1 MIHAFGHPD
10 PPVPRLMQAL
20 ATRGLPVSVGSA
32 RPAQGAGEDQVP
44 ATLVLGAGTGLD
56 PLSLG
61 ALLAGW
67 GRAPGA
73 RVMVLGAQG
82 THRDA
87 TVPRLRRLWDLEE
100 AVRAS
105 SLPVLTLRLG
115 PMLGPG
121 SPLWLRLRSRPRL
134 AGNEHLMLQP
144 MLEEDVAETLVRAI
158 AGRARWEGWYE
169 VVGAEVLSLRELSDL
184 ARAGGARLL
193 FGAGAW
199 EPPIE
204 ELRVLRL
211 AEPEAW
217 LRHFELEP
225 RPIGEEVARWAA

>member
-1 MIHAFGHPD
+1 VIHAFGDPD
-10 PPVPRLMQAL
+10 APVPRLMRAL
-20 ATRGLPVSVGSA
+20 AARGLAVSVGSA
-32 RPAQGAGEDQVP
+32 RPAQVGAEDRVQ

-67 GRAPGA
+67 ARAPGA

-87 TVPRLRRLWDLEE
+87 TVARLRRLWDLEE

-115 PMLGPG
+115 PLLGPE

-134 AGNEHLMLQP
+134 AGIEHLMLQP
-144 MLEEDVAETLVRAI
+144 VVEDDVVETLARAI

-169 VVGAEVLSLRELSDL
+169 LVGGEVLSMRELSDL
-184 ARAGGARLL
+184 ARARGARLP

-199 EPPIE
+199 EPPLE

-211 AEPEAW
+211 AEPEPW
-217 LRHFELEP
+217 REHFELEP
-225 RPIGEEVARWAA
+225 RRVGGEVARWAA